1 MEYVRRHTC
10 DAWRVCRLHARLVG
24 SYVGREIAHH
34 RCQVV
39 QVRHRVACFVALD
52 SPGMVAVPVFLDA
65 AVWVLFAFYHV
76 MSWLWI
82 AVVWCVKVV
91 LWIVGAAVVG
101 IVALELLKKIR
112 S

>member
-1 MEYVRRHTC
+1 MFGEAIIC
-10 DAWRVCRLHARLVG
+10 LLVG
-24 SYVGREIAHH
+24 WIIILGINILVIGAKL
-34 RCQVV
+34 
-39 QVRHRVACFVALD
+39 AKFVIGLIVI
-52 SPGMVAVPVFLDA
+52 SPLIFLAWLLFPFFLDA